1 MEDVEVRRLLPAEPA
16 PRTVRRG
23 ATGLYVH
30 LPFCASRCAYCTFVT
45 STELGVLPRT
55 ISALRRELEV
65 LGKRG
70 GRPLRTLYFG
80 GGTPSLVPGHLL
92 GELFRVLDL
101 YFPRVP
107 GAEVT
112 LEANPDDVTAERA
125 AEWSRLGV
133 NRVSV
138 GVQAFSDPV
147 LGMLN
152 RRHSAEQARAA
163 AVLLQGVGFSLS
175 LDLMLGLP
183 GMAEEALAGTVAQAL
198 RLRPGHISVYL
209 LETDKPHALA
219 RLAARRPDLFPDGDA
234 AAHQY
239 LTVGRALVRAGYRHY
254 EISNFALPGRE
265 ARHNLRYWLRL
276 PVLSAGLAAHGHSGR
291 RRWAAPDDLPAYLA
305 AAEAGRLPRAWSRS
319 LDVAEAMKEGVML
332 GLRLA
337 RGVARERIEPCLRAV
352 PAFRDRLEDFL
363 ALGLARDAGGR
374 VRLTPRGWLVS
385 NELFAALW

>member
-1 MEDVEVRRLLPAEPA
+1 M
-16 PRTVRRG
+16 
-23 ATGLYVH
+23 YVH

-45 STELGVLPRT
+45 STDLGVLPRT
-55 ISALRRELEV
+55 ISALCRELDL
-65 LGKRG
+65 LGRRA
-70 GRPLRTLYFG
+70 GRPLTTLYLG
-80 GGTPSLVPGHLL
+80 GGTPSLVPGPLL

-101 YFPRVP
+101 HFPRLP
-107 GAEVT
+107 GTEVT
-112 LEANPDDVTAERA
+112 LEANPDDVTAGRA
-125 AEWSRLGV
+125 AEWARLGV

-147 LGMLN
+147 LAMLN
-152 RRHSAEQARAA
+152 RRHSSEQARAA
-163 AVLLQGVGFSLS
+163 VALLHGAGFSVS

-183 GMAEEALAGTVAQAL
+183 GMAEEALAGTVAEAL

-209 LETDKPHALA
+209 LETDKPHALG
-219 RLAARRPDLFPDGDA
+219 RLAARRPDLFPDADA

-254 EISNFALPGRE
+254 EISNFALPGKE
-265 ARHNLRYWLRL
+265 ARHNLRYWLRR

-319 LDVAEAMKEGVML
+319 LDAAEVLKEQLML

-337 RGVARERIEPCLRAV
+337 RGVARDRVEACGNAV
-352 PAFRDRLEDFL
+352 PPFRERLAEFL
-363 ALGLARDAGGR
+363 ALGLAREVGGR